1 MDHFLQIVIAGNFFL
16 AICCSGQQFC
26 NLSFRT
32 VFLQI
37 VVVNYFSQILQNVV
51 PLIIFC
57 IMFFICEDLGLAWDV
72 KKSGLELNN
81 WLGKGGATKSDE
93 FSEKF
98 RMGGGI
104 FTPKIYVADLWNR
117 AFWAGNNSKG

>member
-1 MDHFLQIVIAGNFFL
+1 MDHFSQIVIAGNFFL
-16 AICCSGQQFC
+16 AICRSGQQFC

-57 IMFFICEDLGLAWDV
+57 IMFFICEDLGLYGFPKMRGGV
-72 KKSGLELNN
+72 EGCLEFYQKFIRF
-81 WLGKGGATKSDE
+81 GSATLPLC
-93 FSEKF
+93 
-98 RMGGGI
+98 I
-104 FTPKIYVADLWNR
+104 
-117 AFWAGNNSKG
+117 

>member
-16 AICCSGQQFC
+16 AICRSGQQFC

-72 KKSGLELNN
+72 NISGLEPINR
-81 WLGKGGATKSDE
+81 LGKGGATKSDE
-93 FSEKF
+93 FLEKF
-98 RMGGGI
+98 QRGGGVI
-104 FTPKIYVADLWNR
+104 FNPKIYNAD
-117 AFWAGNNSKG
+117 FGQDEQI

>member
-16 AICCSGQQFC
+16 AICRSGQQFC

-57 IMFFICEDLGLAWDV
+57 IMFFICEDLGLNGFPKMRGGSKAVWNFTKNSSDLV
-72 KKSGLELNN
+72 VPPIPYVFNIKQPLKLLNI
-81 WLGKGGATKSDE
+81 KYITD
-93 FSEKF
+93 
-98 RMGGGI
+98 
-104 FTPKIYVADLWNR
+104 
-117 AFWAGNNSKG
+117 